1 MTKKKKKYYDIKPL
15 LKNDANYYILLGM
28 RSNGKSYQVKE
39 TVLKDAYNNKNL
51 FVYLRRFKDDI
62 KQYYVESYF
71 ADMNIEE
78 ITDGAYSMVVAW
90 QGYLYFAN
98 IDEKGQTMRGE
109 RIGRYCALNEA
120 SRYKSNAFVNYKWIV
135 YEEFI
140 TNEVYLSEEPDKLQQ
155 FVSTVA
161 RDNPIKVMLIGN
173 TISRVCPYFSEWA
186 LEGTLKQKPN
196 TIDLYHMKDDKGRET
211 SRIAVE
217 NCAAVENE
225 SKMFFGKATK
235 QILSG
240 EWDVKLSP
248 RLPKPLKEFET
259 IYQLQV
265 HYQMFI
271 FNMSLLVDS
280 KNGAIYTYIYPA
292 KKLKEKGRI
301 LSTEFSTNQ
310 QQTTGFNRKSKMEL
324 KILECFAIGKVCFS
338 DNLTAA
344 DFEQVQQQF
353 KFI

>member
-1 MTKKKKKYYDIKPL
+1 MPKTKKKYYDIKPL
-15 LKNDANYYILLGM
+15 LKQDANYYILLGM
-28 RSNGKSYQVKE
+28 RSNGKSYQVKK
-39 TVLKDAYNNKNL
+39 TVLEEAFNNDKM
-51 FVYLRRFKDDI
+51 FVYLRRFKDDV

-71 ADMNIEE
+71 SDMNIEA
-78 ITDGAYSMVVAW
+78 ITDGAYSLVIAW
-90 QGYLYFAN
+90 QGYIYFAN
-98 IDEKGQTMRGE
+98 INEKGQTERGK

-120 SRYKSNAFVNYKWIV
+120 GRYKSNAFVNYEYIV

-161 RDNPIKVMLIGN
+161 RDKTIKVLLIGN

-186 LEGTLKQKPN
+186 LTGTLRQKPG
-196 TIDLYHMKDDKGRET
+196 TIELYHMRDDKGRET
-211 SRIAVE
+211 ARIAVE
-217 NCAAVENE
+217 NCTQVEND

-248 RLPKPLKEFET
+248 RLPKNMKEYDKLYS
-259 IYQLQV
+259 IQLS
-265 HYQMFI
+265 YQMFI
-271 FNMSLLVDS
+271 FNMALLMDP
-280 KNGAIYTYIYPA
+280 KDGAIYTYVYPA
-292 KKLKEKGRI
+292 KQLNTKGRI
-301 LSTEFSTNQ
+301 LSTDFSTNQ
-310 QQTTGFNRKSKMEL
+310 QQTILLNHKSGMERK
-324 KILECFAIGKVCFS
+324 IIECFDMGKVCFS

-344 DFEQVQQQF
+344 DFAQVQLNY